1 MNKFHFTLYN
11 KTTGEITEQDRWDH
25 SFGEFI
31 ADRMEYGDLEP
42 EDIKSIER
50 TVGDDTYR
58 VESDQE
64 ILDVLEETCEIL
76 EWRTMHMSNCY
87 HALNKYLRKHA

>member
-1 MNKFHFTLYN
+1 MCMNWPT
-11 KTTGEITEQDRWDH
+11 TTGEITEQDRWDH

-31 ADRMEYGDLEP
+31 ADRMEYGDLGP
-42 EDIKSIER
+42 EDIKAIER

-58 VESDQE
+58 VETEQE

-76 EWRTMHMSNCY
+76 EWRSLHIANRY
-87 HALNKYLRKHA
+87 HDLNQYLRKRA